1 MERGLIHNRLPLCA
15 TVRTFM
21 PEFVRVRTIQLLMGC
36 LYTCVGTIALA
47 RLPSW
52 ALVMFSLASALG
64 SYVTA
69 KVVDNATIP
78 KNKILRT
85 CGFGLIVAAIA
96 IVSIASGI
104 IRCAEMSAIIMGYC
118 AGNRF
123 KAGGLAQAN

>member
-1 MERGLIHNRLPLCA
+1 LAEVRFPPNLDGKRHSGHGAIADMERGLIHNRLPLCA

-47 RLPSW
+47 RQPSW

-69 KVVDNATIP
+69 KLVDNATIP
-78 KNKILRT
+78 KIKYSEH
-85 CGFGLIVAAIA
+85 V
-96 IVSIASGI
+96 V
-104 IRCAEMSAIIMGYC
+104 
-118 AGNRF
+118 
-123 KAGGLAQAN
+123 LA